1 MKDFLFSN
9 ETINKINSEY
19 MKYPVNFGIDAKHL
33 RNFCCPI
40 RVTTSYSKERFMT
53 QVINAQTHTDATYV
67 LH

>member
-1 MKDFLFSN
+1 
-9 ETINKINSEY
+9 

-53 QVINAQTHTDATYV
+53 QVINGQTHTDPTYV